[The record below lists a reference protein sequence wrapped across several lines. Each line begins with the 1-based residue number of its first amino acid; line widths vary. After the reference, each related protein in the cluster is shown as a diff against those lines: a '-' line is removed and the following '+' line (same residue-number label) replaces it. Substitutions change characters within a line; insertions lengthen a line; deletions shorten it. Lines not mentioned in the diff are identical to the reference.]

1 MGQDWRE
8 GDQLAMTK
16 DDVIFV
22 LNVASDL
29 SGHGYNG
36 PIPLAAAQAQ
46 VKAYI
51 KDHPD
56 INDPSLLQ
64 PLDRLL
70 KISSAAQ
77 VAATYVP
84 GFYNPADYVDPTPE
98 VDSSTVEQES
108 PKLLDEGSNPSPP
121 EPKPEWKK
129 KKWQKKWEPEPET
142 EK

>member
-1 MGQDWRE
+1 MGPDRRE
-8 GDQLAMTK
+8 GNQLAMTK

-84 GFYNPADYVDPTPE
+84 ASYVPADYVDPEPAVTPE
-98 VDSSTVEQES
+98 PAALVEQ
-108 PKLLDEGSNPSPP
+108 KAV

>member
-84 GFYNPADYVDPTPE
+84 GFYNPADYVDPEPE
-98 VDSSTVEQES
+98 PAPEPAVVEE
-108 PKLLDEGSNPSPP
+108 KAV
-121 EPKPEWKK
+121 EPKPEQWKK

>member
-1 MGQDWRE
+1 
-8 GDQLAMTK
+8 MTK

-84 GFYNPADYVDPTPE
+84 GFYNPADYVDPEPAVTPE
-98 VDSSTVEQES
+98 PAVVEE
-108 PKLLDEGSNPSPP
+108 KVA

-129 KKWQKKWEPEPET
+129 KKWQKKWEPETKT
-142 EK
+142 E